1 MTFFVKRYLFT
12 TNEDHHALYE
22 YELLRFQTA
31 CSQDNLPLTFT
42 EYFSMPIFMREI
54 MLENQKTISQNRSTS
69 IDSIIKSK

>member
-12 TNEDHHALYE
+12 TNDDHHAHYE

-42 EYFSMPIFMREI
+42 EYFSMPVFMREA
-54 MLENQKTISQNRSTS
+54 MLENQKNIAKNRNTS
-69 IDSIIKSK
+69 IDGLLKSR